1 MSEDVVTVLTSKQL
15 AIRWGLAEN
24 TIRKWRVA
32 GIGPTYMK
40 LGDGRAAE
48 VRYRIVDVEQWE
60 QEGIVPCGRNKSSG
74 RVV

>member
-1 MSEDVVTVLTSKQL
+1 MTDVPTVLTSKQL

-32 GIGPTYMK
+32 GIGPAYMK
-40 LGDGRAAE
+40 LGDGRSAE

-60 QEGIVPCGRNKSSG
+60 KDGIVPTSRPKPSG
-74 RVV
+74 RVL